1 MDSLNELISA
11 FKKLP
16 GLGTKSAKRI
26 VFYLLRQDDSV
37 LENLGELISGLK
49 KNLHTCELCG
59 NISAKNPCAICSDP
73 LRDRKTICIVEDVEA
88 LSTFEQS
95 GIYNGIYHVL
105 NSKVSALKND
115 DLTDEAAEFLTKHIN
130 ELMADE
136 VIIATNP
143 KIEGDMAYYA
153 MIELLKNSCVKKVT
167 RLAFGLPI
175 GGSIE
180 FADKM
185 TLHTALEARREV
197 LS

>member
-11 FKKLP
+11 LKKLP

-26 VFYLLRQDDSV
+26 AFHLLRQENSE
-37 LENLGELISGLK
+37 LESLGELISGLK
-49 KNLHTCELCG
+49 KNLYTCESCG
-59 NISAKNPCAICSDP
+59 NISASNPCLICSDP
-73 LRDRKTICIVEDVEA
+73 LRDHKTICIIEDVEA

-95 GIYNGIYHVL
+95 GIYNGLYHVL
-105 NSKVSALKND
+105 NSRVSPLKND
-115 DLTDEAAEFLTKHIN
+115 DLSDEAAEFLKRHIT
-130 ELMADE
+130 ELEADE

-143 KIEGDMAYYA
+143 KIEGDMAYYT
-153 MIELLKNSCVKKVT
+153 MLEILKNSCVKKVT

-197 LS
+197 L